1 MTTTMNQI
9 PNGPVAPGPV
19 PTAAT
24 STALSWA
31 AGFFDGDGSVLI
43 SRQRMPRRKNI
54 TYRLRAC
61 VVQNCMETIAHF
73 LEVVD
78 ESYCLVKVRRQI
90 EHNRQIYSLNYEG
103 THALAVLRKLEP
115 YLVRKR
121 IEALAVFEFWTE
133 ARMGTLPGPKG
144 FPPEVWRSREYWRE
158 KLHNLK

>member
-1 MTTTMNQI
+1 MTTNQI
-9 PNGPVAPGPV
+9 PNGPFAPGPV
-19 PTAAT
+19 PTAAA
-24 STALSWA
+24 SNALSWA

-43 SRQRMPRRKNI
+43 SRQHMPRRKNI

-61 VVQNCMETIAHF
+61 VVQNCMETIVHF

-78 ESYCLVKVRRQI
+78 ESHCLVKVPRQI
-90 EHNRQIYSLNYEG
+90 AHNRQIYSLNYEG
-103 THALAVLRKLEP
+103 HHALAVLRKLEP

-121 IEALAVFEFWTE
+121 IEALAAFEFWTE

-158 KLHNLK
+158 KLHDLK